1 MTRVDV
7 AIVGAGAAG
16 LGCAR
21 ELVARGRRVVV
32 IEALPR
38 VGGRAWTVDLLG
50 QPVDQGAQFVHAFQ
64 HGNPWAEIAW
74 GRGARLRVV
83 PQERRAPG
91 LDSAAIAHRYAT
103 ALARIA
109 AAPAGASVADA
120 LDPDDRLGRAYAG
133 PWLMGFEPEALD
145 AADLAESFGG
155 DDGLV
160 PDGYGTLVAAMAA
173 DLPIRLGVPVVAID
187 ERTDQVEL
195 TTPEGRIEAAQ
206 AVITASTA
214 ALAQGIIRFT
224 PPLPAAVSAALD
236 DLPLGNLVKVSL
248 RLEDGALPHR
258 DGCFL
263 LPDAPSL
270 ATPLLHLRPAG
281 RPIVTTFIG
290 GRAGDAVDAIDERD
304 AVAHATDQL
313 VALCGSSARG
323 AVRGGT
329 VSRWRGIRSIAG
341 SYTGARPGRLAARA
355 VLREPWSA
363 RLHYAGE
370 ACAPPGWQATVAGAW
385 LAGRAVARRIAGG

>member
-1 MTRVDV
+1 MTQVDV

-32 IEALPR
+32 VEALQR
-38 VGGRAWTVDLLG
+38 VGGRAWTIDLLG

-74 GRGARLRVV
+74 GQGAALRVV

-91 LDSAAIAHRYAT
+91 LDGGAIGRHYAR
-103 ALARIA
+103 ALERIA
-109 AAPAGASVADA
+109 AAPAGASVAAA

-133 PWLMGFEPEALD
+133 PWLMGFEPDELD

-155 DDGLV
+155 DDGLL
-160 PDGYGTLVAAMAA
+160 PGGYGTLVAAMAKG
-173 DLPIRLGVPVVAID
+173 LPVRLGVPVVAID
-187 ERTDQVEL
+187 ERADRVEL
-195 TTPEGRIEAAQ
+195 TAAEGRIEAAQ
-206 AVITASTA
+206 VVITVSTT
-214 ALAQGIIRFT
+214 ALAQGIIRFS
-224 PPLPAAVSAALD
+224 PALPAAISSALD

-248 RLEDGALPHR
+248 RLDDRALPHP

-281 RPIVTTFIG
+281 QPIVTAFIG
-290 GRAGDAVDAIDERD
+290 GRAGDAIDAIDERD

-313 VALCGSSARG
+313 VALCGSAARA

-329 VSRWRGIRSIAG
+329 VSRWRGTRWIAG

-355 VLREPWSA
+355 VLRGPWSE

-385 LAGRAVARRIAGG
+385 LAGRAVARRLAGG